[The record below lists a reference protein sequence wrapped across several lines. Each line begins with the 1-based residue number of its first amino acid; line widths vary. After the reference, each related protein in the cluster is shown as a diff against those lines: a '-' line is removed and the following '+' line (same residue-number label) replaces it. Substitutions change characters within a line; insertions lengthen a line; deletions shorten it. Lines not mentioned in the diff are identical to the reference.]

1 MKHTSKSVLLLG
13 LMSLSALASCGGSAE
28 SKEIHVQL
36 VPSNDSTVLLNMATK
51 LTPYLNEYVKDTGYT
66 FKIDVGTSYAAT
78 TSALAAGQI
87 DGGFLTASG
96 YAQCTIDTPNKVKV
110 VLSASR
116 AGYKVQ
122 ADDFPGFTA
131 EAKELQRAA
140 MNGEVTKDGK
150 AVTKDNASNAYVYR
164 GEQSATEVS
173 FYSAIMITLRDS
185 ARAELK
191 LPALDSDGDGKTT
204 IKEIKDNN
212 GIVGVMGATSSAG
225 YIYPTYTIHQKG
237 YTKGFYAKNDYDALS
252 AADKE
257 KAMISAEQAS
267 YSEGVAALMEG
278 RIDAMC
284 GYMDIRYG
292 GAFVQDS
299 SKYYKDETLFTKGYC
314 VEVMDPIMNDT
325 VSVRA
330 DLSQDK
336 IDAIKKAFKAAAKD
350 GAKDK
355 ENTAAYYLY
364 QIYSHTGYVDAQ
376 DSDYESARSMYK
388 WTLQNTK

>member
-1 MKHTSKSVLLLG
+1 MNTISKKSLLLG
-13 LMSLSALASCGGSAE
+13 LLSVASLASCGGGEE

-51 LTPYLNEYVKDTGYT
+51 LTPFLNDYVKDTGFT
-66 FKIDVGTSYAAT
+66 FKIDVGTTYAAT

-96 YAQCTIDTPNKVKV
+96 YAQTTIDTPNKVKV
-110 VLSASR
+110 ILSASR

-122 ADDFPGFTA
+122 ADDFPGFD
-131 EAKELQRAA
+131 EESKAKQRDA
-140 MNGEVTKDGK
+140 MNGANG
-150 AVTKDNASNAYVYR
+150 YVYR
-164 GEQSATEVS
+164 GEQSKTEVS
-173 FYSAIMITLRDS
+173 YYSAIMITLRDS
-185 ARAELK
+185 ARAELD
-191 LPALDSDGDGKTT
+191 LPAFDADGDGKTT
-204 IKEIKDNN
+204 IKEIKDAN

-225 YIYPTYTIHQKG
+225 YIYPSYTIYQKG
-237 YTKGFYAKNDYDALS
+237 YTKGFFAKSDYEALS
-252 AADKE
+252 ADDKA
-257 KAMISAEQAS
+257 KAMIGAEQPS

-292 GAFVQDS
+292 GAYVQES
-299 SKYYKDETLFTKGYC
+299 SPYHNDESLFTKGYT

-330 DLSQDK
+330 DLSQAK

-350 GAKDK
+350 GSSTQ
-355 ENTAAYYLY
+355 ENTPAYYLY
-364 QIYSHTGYVDAQ
+364 QIYSHTGYVDAK
-376 DSDYESARSMYK
+376 DSDYEAAREMYK
-388 WTLQNTK
+388 WTLANSK